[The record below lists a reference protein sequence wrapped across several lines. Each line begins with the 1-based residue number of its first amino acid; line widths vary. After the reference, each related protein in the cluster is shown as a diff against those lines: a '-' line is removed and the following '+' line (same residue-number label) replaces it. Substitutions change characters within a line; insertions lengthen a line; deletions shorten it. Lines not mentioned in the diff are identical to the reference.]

1 LALLRKYESS
11 LPMLFIVSDVRV
23 RDGSDLSIAT
33 AKAEGVKCDRCWRMV
48 PSVASDAEHQGL
60 CDRCVDALAEPVGS

>member
-1 LALLRKYESS
+1 
-11 LPMLFIVSDVRV
+11 V